1 MSKKHFSWLLA
12 ATLVVGALIFILP
25 GGTSKDS
32 EFQVQLLL
40 PNLAGLAND
49 IDRVQ
54 LKAAAS
60 QTEAGQTVA
69 TLKRQDNAWV
79 VEEFHDY
86 PADWPK
92 LRELLSAL
100 AKARIIEPKTNNP
113 EYFSRLGVSDI
124 SNDDSQAT
132 QIQLQG
138 GGSTMA
144 VLVGNDAE
152 GREGQYVRLVDGD
165 QALLI
170 DQQLNLPAKA
180 KDWLQRDIIDVS
192 DAEVVEFSV
201 VHADGAELKASKT
214 SADDEAFNLQ
224 DIPAGREISSAWSVN
239 SIANALS
246 TLQLDSVAPADT
258 VDFSAATQFRLLTA
272 DGLQVLAELAER
284 EEQQWLRISANAYEP
299 DGAAETT
306 DPANTDSDTKANG
319 EVAGAFD
326 IAVADANEADQLDQT
341 EGGAAKER
349 ATEINQRVSGWAYLI
364 PSFKADAMNKRM
376 EDLLKA
382 LPANE

>member
-1 MSKKHFSWLLA
+1 MSKKHFSWLLV

-40 PNLAGLAND
+40 PDLAGWANN

-54 LKAAAS
+54 VKAADN
-60 QTEAGQTVA
+60 QTAAGQIVA
-69 TLKRQDNAWV
+69 TLKRQDDAWV
-79 VEEFHDY
+79 MEEFHDY

-100 AKARIIEPKTNNP
+100 AKARIIEPKTNNA

-124 SNDDSQAT
+124 SNEDSQAM
-132 QIQLQG
+132 QIQLQSG
-138 GGSTMA
+138 DGTMA
-144 VLVGNDAE
+144 VLIGNAAE

-170 DQQLNLPAKA
+170 DQQLNLPAEA
-180 KDWLQRDIIDVS
+180 KDWLQRDLIDVS

-201 VHADGAELKASKT
+201 VHADGAELKGSKT
-214 SADDEAFNLQ
+214 SADDDDFSLQ
-224 DIPAGREISSAWSVN
+224 DVPEGREVLSAWSVN
-239 SIANALS
+239 SIANALA
-246 TLQLDSVAPADT
+246 TLQLDSVAPAAT

-272 DGLQVLAELAER
+272 DGLQVLAELAEF
-284 EEQQWLRISANAYEP
+284 EEQQWLRISASAYES

-306 DPANTDSDTKANG
+306 DTANTDAAEEAKDDVDNASG
-319 EVAGAFD
+319 
-326 IAVADANEADQLDQT
+326 IAVAEPSEADQLDQT
-341 EGGAAKER
+341 ERVDAKER
-349 ATEINQRVSGWAYLI
+349 AATINQRVSGWAYRI

>member
-1 MSKKHFSWLLA
+1 MSKKHFSWLLV
-12 ATLVVGALIFILP
+12 ATLVVGVLIFILP

-32 EFQVQLLL
+32 AFQVQPLL
-40 PNLAGLAND
+40 PDLAGQVNA

-54 LKAAAS
+54 VKI
-60 QTEAGQTVA
+60 AGDNTVA
-69 TLKRQDNAWV
+69 TLKRQDDAWV

-86 PADWPK
+86 SADWPK

-132 QIQLQG
+132 QIQLQRG
-138 GGSTMA
+138 DSTIA
-144 VLVGNDAE
+144 VLAGNAAE

-170 DQQLNLPAKA
+170 DQQLNLPAEA

-201 VHADGAELKASKT
+201 VHADGAELKGSKT
-214 SADDEAFNLQ
+214 SADDDDFSLQ
-224 DIPAGREISSAWSVN
+224 DIPEGREVLSAWSVN
-239 SIANALS
+239 SIANALA
-246 TLQLDSVAPADT
+246 TLQLDSVAPAAT
-258 VDFSAATQFRLLTA
+258 VDFAAATQFRLLTA
-272 DGLQVLAELAER
+272 DGLQVLAELAES
-284 EEQQWLRISANAYEP
+284 EEQQWLRITASAYES
-299 DGAAETT
+299 DDADESAESAGTDAAE
-306 DPANTDSDTKANG
+306 KAKDAVGN
-319 EVAGAFD
+319 ASD
-326 IAVADANEADQLDQT
+326 IAVADPSEADQLDQT
-341 EGGAAKER
+341 ERVDAKER
-349 ATEINQRVSGWAYLI
+349 AAAINQRVSGWAYAI
-364 PSFKADAMNKRM
+364 PSFKADALNKRM

-382 LPANE
+382 LPAND